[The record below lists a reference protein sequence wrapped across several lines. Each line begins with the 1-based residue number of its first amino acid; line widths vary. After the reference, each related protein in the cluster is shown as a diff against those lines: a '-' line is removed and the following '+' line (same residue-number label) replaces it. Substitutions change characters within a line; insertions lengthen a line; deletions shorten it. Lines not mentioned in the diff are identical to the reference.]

1 MDITYLSSVFLSI
14 GTTVATLAFSGKVHE
29 VIQLFKAFEIGFERK
44 SDAKMMSFIGI
55 LYVPGALFAS
65 KDFIIEFTLSGV
77 TSSVEKDEIPK
88 WVLFNAFFH
97 TLTMLG

>member
-1 MDITYLSSVFLSI
+1 M
-14 GTTVATLAFSGKVHE
+14 
-29 VIQLFKAFEIGFERK
+29 IQLFKAFEIGFERK

-77 TSSVEKDEIPK
+77 TSSVEKDEISI
-88 WVLFNAFFH
+88 WILFGAFCLILTDMIFVL
-97 TLTMLG
+97 TGYRS

>member
-1 MDITYLSSVFLSI
+1 MDITYLSSAFLSI

-44 SDAKMMSFIGI
+44 PDAKIMSFIGI
-55 LYVPGALFAS
+55 LSVPGALFAS
-65 KDFIIEFTLSGV
+65 KDFINEFTLSGV
-77 TSSVEKDEIPK
+77 TSSVEKDEIPR
-88 WVLFNAFFH
+88 WVLFNAFFL